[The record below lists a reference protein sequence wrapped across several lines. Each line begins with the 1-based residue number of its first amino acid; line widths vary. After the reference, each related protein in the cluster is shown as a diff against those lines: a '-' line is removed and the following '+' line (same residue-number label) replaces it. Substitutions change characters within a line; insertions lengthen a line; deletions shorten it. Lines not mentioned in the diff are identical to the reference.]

1 MKREIKFRGK
11 KVDNGE
17 WVYGYLVI
25 SETSFTKNQ
34 HCIIELKN
42 HFQTSSTPSG
52 NLCFSETDSR
62 VHVVIPETV
71 GQLWTPSEGL
81 IVYTGDLLT
90 AICSPSGS
98 RIKKER
104 ICAVTFD
111 GRGMYIA
118 VWHEGEWWGYG
129 SMNFETAKLVG
140 NVFDNQ
146 YLLKQP
152 K

>member
-11 KVDNGE
+11 RVDNNE

-25 SETSFTKNQ
+25 SETSFNKNQ

-71 GQLWTPSEGL
+71 GQ
-81 IVYTGDLLT
+81 YTGLKDEEGKEIYEGDIFKYLL
-90 AICSPSGS
+90 PD
-98 RIKKER
+98 IKSEEEPETFTEY
-104 ICAVTFD
+104 IEAVTYED
-111 GRGMYIA
+111 GGLTLEVMPLFAACKEGKVIGTI
-118 VWHEGEWWGYG
+118 HENPELI
-129 SMNFETAKLVG
+129 K
-140 NVFDNQ
+140 
-146 YLLKQP
+146 
-152 K
+152 